1 MKYILSPSIMSDNS
15 DGSSPSKTRAFK
27 RSRSPDHSPIHERKS
42 KFAKI
47 ELQQDNAGKD
57 ISNKENH
64 TNYKQSEM
72 VMVKYSLSTCNNEE
86 DDQDDGIIIDH
97 LDLSSVPFPW
107 YRSHPLWSNM
117 MAKTFDETYKCH
129 SNFLDAHPAI
139 TTKMRCVLCD
149 WLIEV
154 AEVYHL
160 HRETYHLAI
169 AYIDQYLC
177 NTNNLPKGKLQL
189 LGITALFIAAK
200 IEEIYP
206 PRISEFAY
214 VTDKA
219 YYEGDI
225 LDMELD
231 IMNVLNWYINPM
243 TSISWLLA
251 FLQVESEIELM
262 NNSLTSS
269 LSPTN
274 VTPSHHDRCIKK
286 RRISVSSSQRPS
298 SSESEILKTS
308 ILTNVHRTPMFL
320 QTFSLAVRLLDF
332 CSLDIEYSQFPK
344 NVLAATAI
352 LACRPNWPVEQV
364 TSLNDDDLYICSDWM
379 KPFFDVLYFGQNL
392 MLIPVPASRPSPAVP
407 IDEIYSIQIHNI
419 SLDLLENVYKK
430 RPKFIPP
437 VANNRPFRN
446 LVNRLSWLPTPPTSL
461 EKQQHE
467 IIVNEE
473 EQLQI
478 EEVVS
483 V

>member
-1 MKYILSPSIMSDNS
+1 
-15 DGSSPSKTRAFK
+15 
-27 RSRSPDHSPIHERKS
+27 
-42 KFAKI
+42 
-47 ELQQDNAGKD
+47 
-57 ISNKENH
+57 
-64 TNYKQSEM
+64 
-72 VMVKYSLSTCNNEE
+72 MVKHSISTCNKKEE

-97 LDLSSVPFPW
+97 LDISSVPLPW
-107 YRSHPLWSNM
+107 YRSHALWSNM

-139 TTKMRCVLCD
+139 TSKMRSVLCD

-154 AEVYHL
+154 SEVYHL

-177 NTNNLPKGKLQL
+177 NTTNLPKAKLQL
-189 LGITALFIAAK
+189 LGITSLFIAAK

-231 IMNVLNWYINPM
+231 IMNALNWFINPV
-243 TSISWLLA
+243 TSISWLLTY
-251 FLQVESEIELM
+251 LQLESDLEMINNN
-262 NNSLTSS
+262 NNSSS
-269 LSPTN
+269 PSSTN
-274 VTPSHHDRCIKK
+274 VTPSHNDRCIKK
-286 RRISVSSSQRPS
+286 RRISISNIPKSSVSLSD
-298 SSESEILKTS
+298 SEILKTS

-320 QTFSLAVRLLDF
+320 QTFSLVARLIDL

-352 LACRPNWPVEQV
+352 LACKPHWPVEQI
-364 TSLNDDDLYICSDWM
+364 TSLNDDDLYVCSEWM

-392 MLIPVPASRPSPAVP
+392 MSIPIPASRPSPAIP

-419 SLDLLENVYKK
+419 SLDFLENVYKK

-437 VANNRPFRN
+437 ITNNRPFRN
-446 LVNRLSWLPTPPTSL
+446 LVNRLSWLPTPPTSS

-473 EQLQI
+473 AQLQI
-478 EEVVS
+478 TEVIS

>member
-1 MKYILSPSIMSDNS
+1 MPDNS
-15 DGSSPSKTRAFK
+15 DGGSPSQVRAPK
-27 RSRSPDHSPIHERKS
+27 RSRSPDHSPILERKS
-42 KFAKI
+42 KVAKF
-47 ELQQDNAGKD
+47 ELQQDNAGQD

-64 TNYKQSEM
+64 TNHKQSEM
-72 VMVKYSLSTCNNEE
+72 IMVKHSLSTCNIEE

-97 LDLSSVPFPW
+97 LDLSSLPYPW
-107 YRSHPLWSNM
+107 YRSNSLWSNM

-129 SNFLDAHPAI
+129 SNFLNAHPAI
-139 TTKMRCVLCD
+139 TIKMRSVLCD
-149 WLIEV
+149 WIIEV
-154 AEVYHL
+154 SEVYHL

-177 NTNNLPKGKLQL
+177 NTSNLPKAKLQL

-231 IMNVLNWYINPM
+231 ILNALNWYINPM
-243 TSISWLLA
+243 TSTSWLLA

-262 NNSLTSS
+262 NNSLQSS
-269 LSPTN
+269 ISSTN
-274 VTPSHHDRCIKK
+274 VTPSHYDRCIKK
-286 RRISVSSSQRPS
+286 RRLSLLNTQKPS
-298 SSESEILKTS
+298 SSSSDSEFLKTS
-308 ILTNVHRTPMFL
+308 MLTSVHRTPMFL

-344 NVLAATAI
+344 NVIAATAI
-352 LACRPNWPVEQV
+352 LACKPNWPVEQI
-364 TSLNDDDLYICSDWM
+364 TSLNDDDLYICHEWM
-379 KPFFDVLYFGQNL
+379 KPFFDVLYFGQSL
-392 MLIPVPASRPSPAVP
+392 TSIPVPASRSSPAIP

-430 RPKFIPP
+430 RPNFIPP
-437 VANNRPFRN
+437 TTNNRPFRN

-461 EKQQHE
+461 EKQHHE

-478 EEVVS
+478 AEVVS